1 MTSKLMYYILLKVC
15 LKNYYSV
22 NNIVDQPNKYA
33 VGYMVKKWSN
43 NISMVTERKRK
54 HEVNFIFIFMFISSR
69 YQRLKSLP
77 DVFIRG
83 N

>member
-1 MTSKLMYYILLKVC
+1 LLIHLNSFIL
-15 LKNYYSV
+15 N
-22 NNIVDQPNKYA
+22 
-33 VGYMVKKWSN
+33 G
-43 NISMVTERKRK
+43 TERKRK